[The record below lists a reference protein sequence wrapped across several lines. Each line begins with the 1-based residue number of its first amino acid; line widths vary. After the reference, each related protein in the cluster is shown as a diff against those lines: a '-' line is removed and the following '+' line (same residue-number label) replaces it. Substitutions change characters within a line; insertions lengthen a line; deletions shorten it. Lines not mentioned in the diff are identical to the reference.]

1 MESRVGCSGNRNGQ
15 PKHLLAHRHRCAPS
29 ADWLQ
34 TLRCISK
41 QCKSAHFKD
50 ENFGS
55 ISSTMTA
62 GDWEQLCAEW
72 GGPASVMGPAL
83 IIVDLPRTRTL
94 MAMSWQHM

>member
-1 MESRVGCSGNRNGQ
+1 MVSQITGS
-15 PKHLLAHRHRCAPS
+15 LAAIAAPRH

-34 TLRCISK
+34 TLRHIPK
-41 QCKSAHFKD
+41 QCRSAHFKD

-72 GGPASVMGPAL
+72 GGPAL
-83 IIVDLPRTRTL
+83 IIVDLPRTHTL
-94 MAMSWQHM
+94 MATSWQFM